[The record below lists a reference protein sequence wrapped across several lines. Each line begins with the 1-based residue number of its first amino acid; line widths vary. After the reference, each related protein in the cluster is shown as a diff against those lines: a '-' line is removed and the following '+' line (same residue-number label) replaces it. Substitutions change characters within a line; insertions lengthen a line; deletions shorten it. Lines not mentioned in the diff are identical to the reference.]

1 MSDKCKTVEEIL
13 KMDTS
18 KMSLDEMVSMLSS
31 SGKKF
36 ADDVLKLRLRHEE
49 DTGVPMEEDDMSEAE
64 NEVLGEQFK
73 SITDRL

>member
-31 SGKKF
+31 SGKTF

-49 DTGVPMEEDDMSEAE
+49 DTGVPMEEDEMSEAE